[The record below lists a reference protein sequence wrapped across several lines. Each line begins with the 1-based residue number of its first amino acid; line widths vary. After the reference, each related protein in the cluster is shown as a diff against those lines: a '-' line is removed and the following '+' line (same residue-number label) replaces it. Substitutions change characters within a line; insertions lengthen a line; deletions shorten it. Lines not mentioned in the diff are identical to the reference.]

1 MILEEIKKHQKVAYR
16 ILENA
21 LVNNQL
27 AHAYLFTGEKG
38 TPKLEC
44 AYLLVQSLLCEQ
56 SGFACETCEK
66 CEHVTSGGYADLIYV
81 DGVSK
86 SIKKGEILSIQE
98 RFSKTKLERDGKK
111 VYILDGVENATTEAL
126 NSLLKFLEEPESDT
140 IAILIS
146 EHSDRI
152 LETIV
157 SRCQNIPFYKSNTVE
172 LEKQL
177 LADKDVVEAHI
188 LASICANHKQVE
200 EISESEEFQHAF
212 YLFSRFLEEY
222 DSHPAY
228 AKVFLQNEGFHKSKR
243 DDRLVLSLF
252 LSILA
257 LLCRDTYRLPN
268 EEIKRIWGKSGEI
281 MLKLDVDSLYKVTV
295 ETKDKI
301 VRSVN
306 IALLVD
312 QFLYTWEVKDGTK
325 KEQRT

>member
-1 MILEEIKKHQKVAYR
+1 MVLEELKKHQKVAYR

-21 LVNNQL
+21 LVKKQL

-38 TPKLEC
+38 TPKLET
-44 AYLLVQSLLCEQ
+44 AYLLVQSLLCENE
-56 SGFACETCEK
+56 GFACEVCEK
-66 CEHVTSGGYADLIYV
+66 CQHVSNGGYADLIYV

-86 SIKKGEILSIQE
+86 SIKKGDILDIQE
-98 RFSKTKLERDGKK
+98 RFAKTKLEQFGKK
-111 VYILDGVENATTEAL
+111 VYILDGVENATKEAL

-157 SRCQNIPFYKSNTVE
+157 SRCQNIPFYKNNTVE
-172 LEKQL
+172 LE
-177 LADKDVVEAHI
+177 ADLQADVTACEAHI
-188 LASICANHKQVE
+188 IAHICANQNQVKQLVE
-200 EISESEEFQHAF
+200 SDEFQHAY
-212 YLFSRFLEEY
+212 YLFTNFLQEY
-222 DSHPAY
+222 DNHPAF

-243 DDRLVLSLF
+243 DDREVLSLF
-252 LSILA
+252 LSMII
-257 LLCRDTYRLPN
+257 LLCRDTYHLSK
-268 EEIKRIWGKSGEI
+268 EEIIRIWGKSGEI
-281 MLKLDVDSLYKVTV
+281 MLKLKVDSLYKVAV

-325 KEQRT
+325 